1 MNRIVVERN
10 DGESVQYVLKA
21 TPQVDKHTGRLT
33 ISDGRVA
40 VVFNVGQWNAFVVEP
55 LSEEQIVQLQG
66 QVAKEEQT
74 D

>member
-1 MNRIVVERN
+1 MNRIVIERG

-55 LSEEQIVQLQG
+55 LSEEQIAQLQG
-66 QVAKEEQT
+66 VAKEEQT